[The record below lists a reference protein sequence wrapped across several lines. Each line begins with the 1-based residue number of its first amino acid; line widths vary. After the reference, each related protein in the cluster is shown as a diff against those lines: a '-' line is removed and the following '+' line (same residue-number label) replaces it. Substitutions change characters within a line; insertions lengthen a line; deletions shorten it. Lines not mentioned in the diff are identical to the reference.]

1 MNKID
6 FSFFKHKL
14 YVAFTSVLFYVVA
27 IIVDLFCSIQF
38 FFGNNFFGGTG
49 STNLYNFFVAI
60 PYISILVIPIFCIK
74 PTGSSYDD
82 FVPIGRLKMIVLN
95 WLSICVQFVAMLLPL
110 MLVPFCVNLFGAV
123 DFGQVFVSF
132 FMILLYGLASCS
144 IGIFFYY
151 LFLSNTISFIFTAL
165 VLALSNVLH
174 LLMEYFSNVSL
185 ISFVVKL
192 FSFSW
197 HFDSAS
203 KGIIDSRDI
212 VYFIVVATFFI
223 FLTFI
228 VYEKKIGKIF
238 AFSQK
243 LNLIVI
249 SLILLFSLLN
259 SYRYYFRLDLTSD
272 NKFSVSDYSKNL
284 LNEADEVLTITYYR
298 SSVLNSLYPQVKDV
312 NDFLKEYSNNG
323 KIFYKVVEPEKNNDI
338 SVLDGYG
345 ITPRQIRTVG
355 NNKTEYINAYSAIV
369 IEYLGKWEIIPFV
382 ISTATLEY
390 DLNGRIH
397 HLLTEK
403 QRIVNILCGNGL
415 SLENDYS
422 YVIPWLNSQGFICN
436 EIDLKQQLLPQL
448 EKYSQML
455 IVIGSEKLTDDNCAD
470 IEAYIQKGNKA
481 LFLVSPYNVDIENS
495 WNITKS
501 KNQKLIRMLESYG
514 IDFSEN
520 IVSDFSCAR
529 ITLESN
535 SNSDGSQADY
545 VYTKQINYPFW
556 VNTMPQN
563 EAKQGVTLFWPVA
576 LSCIDENVTPL
587 LLSSSSS
594 YEVMPDKNSEQ
605 SLFITNPFVVEE
617 QGFNPT
623 KEHFMQKTLA
633 LKINGT
639 FNAYYQ
645 TGQISNANIFVFPD
659 QYFVHSLMLGYI
671 GGKYGDYRNLDF
683 LVNQLL
689 KINGEQ
695 DLADLQAKFSNQ
707 TNQFFYKVLD
717 EKSFIVAKTKTLAC
731 IFVYVPAIVVCGFLM
746 SAYLRKKYLNK
757 LKALYEN

>member
-1 MNKID
+1 MSNND

-14 YVAFTSVLFYVVA
+14 YVAFSSSLFYIVA
-27 IIVDLFCSIQF
+27 VIVDLFCSIQF
-38 FFGNNFFGGTG
+38 FFVNNFFGGTG

-82 FVPIGRLKMIVLN
+82 FVPISRLKMIIFN

-110 MLVPFCVNLFGAV
+110 IIVPFCVNLFGNV
-123 DFGQVFVSF
+123 DFGQVFTSF
-132 FMILLYGLASCS
+132 VMIILYGLAACS
-144 IGIFFYY
+144 IGTFFYY
-151 LFLSNTISFIFTAL
+151 LFLSNTISFIFSAL
-165 VLALSNVLH
+165 VLALSNILH
-174 LLMEYFSNVSL
+174 LLMEYFSNVSF
-185 ISFVVKL
+185 ISFFVKL

-212 VYFIVVATFFI
+212 VYFIVISAFFI
-223 FLTFI
+223 FLTFV
-228 VYEKKIGKIF
+228 VYEKKIGKL
-238 AFSQK
+238 FSRSAK
-243 LNLIVI
+243 VHCVVVF
-249 SLILLFSLLN
+249 LILIFSLLN

-272 NKFSVSDYSKNL
+272 NKFSVSDYSKKL
-284 LNEADEVLTITYYR
+284 LNESDEVITITYYR

-323 KIFYKVVEPEKNNDI
+323 KIYYKVVEPEKNNNI
-338 SVLDGYG
+338 SILDTYG
-345 ITPRQIRTVG
+345 IAPRQIRTVG
-355 NNKTEYINAYSAIV
+355 NNKTEYINAYSAII

-415 SLENDYS
+415 SLDNDYS

-436 EIDLKQQLLPQL
+436 EIDLTQQLLPQL
-448 EKYSQML
+448 EKYSQIL
-455 IVIGSEKLTDDNCAD
+455 LVLGSEKLTDDNCAD
-470 IEAYIQKGNKA
+470 IESYIQKGNKA

-501 KNQKLIRMLESYG
+501 KNQKLIRMIESYG

-520 IVSDFSCAR
+520 IISDFSCAR
-529 ITLESN
+529 ITLES
-535 SNSDGSQADY
+535 SANSDGTQADY

-556 VNTMPQN
+556 INVMPQK

-576 LSCIDENVTPL
+576 LSCIDENVFPL
-587 LLSSSSS
+587 LFSSSSS
-594 YEVMPDKNSEQ
+594 YEVKPDKNSEQ

-623 KEHFMQKTLA
+623 KENVMQKNLA

-645 TGQISNANIFVFPD
+645 IGQISDANIIVIPD

-695 DLADLQAKFSNQ
+695 ELAELQAKFSNQ
-707 TNQFFYKVLD
+707 TNQLFYKVPD
-717 EKSFIVAKTKTLAC
+717 ENSFVSAKNKTLIC
-731 IFVYVPAIVVCGFLM
+731 IFVCIPGFILCGFFV
-746 SAYLRKKYLNK
+746 SAYLRKRYLNK
-757 LKALYEN
+757 IKVIYEN